1 MALYLTCTDLSVQFT
16 RAQIS
21 SSDEASTWISLSNS
35 GLFSSR
41 TRNARCRDGVPGP
54 VFMRGVIAS
63 DLRGSR
69 ARVSVVHDGDVPSLQ
84 YTYASPVT
92 SPREATGKTP
102 RFHHRIQRHIFRG
115 RIKNW

>member
-1 MALYLTCTDLSVQFT
+1 MTGKPDRSVHKINASKLYTPAENIVHERSV
-16 RAQIS
+16 S
-21 SSDEASTWISLSNS
+21 PDY
-35 GLFSSR
+35 
-41 TRNARCRDGVPGP
+41 
-54 VFMRGVIAS
+54 
-63 DLRGSR
+63 RGSR